1 MTNYQLFKK
10 ILNLSEI
17 VVRMEYNE
25 MECSNNNYNIKI
37 DNESITSENNL
48 FTYLLARFK
57 IIECYGGN
65 FEEKERYYQLNNTF
79 IRFDNNIRHIDLNM
93 IINTINEFK
102 MVVDLED
109 YKNLLEVVN
118 KVKTNEIRKSKL
130 IKINQ
135 K

>member
-57 IIECYGGN
+57 IIECDGGN

>member
-17 VVRMEYNE
+17 VVGMEYNE

-57 IIECYGGN
+57 IIECDGG
-65 FEEKERYYQLNNTF
+65 
-79 IRFDNNIRHIDLNM
+79 
-93 IINTINEFK
+93 
-102 MVVDLED
+102 
-109 YKNLLEVVN
+109 
-118 KVKTNEIRKSKL
+118 
-130 IKINQ
+130 
-135 K
+135 